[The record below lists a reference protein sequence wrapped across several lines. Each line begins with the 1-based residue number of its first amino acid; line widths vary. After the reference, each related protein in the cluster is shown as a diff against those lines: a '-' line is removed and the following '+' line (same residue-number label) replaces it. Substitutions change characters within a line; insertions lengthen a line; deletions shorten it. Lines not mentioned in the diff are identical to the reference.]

1 MNQINLAEYI
11 IHFGVNNNKLTFY
24 VMIKKLIFNFKN
36 SINGIKFGLKEN
48 SFVLELI
55 GGVILIPY
63 VFFSD
68 INLIYKLLIITVYI
82 LLLAFELLN
91 TAIEKLCNKI
101 NKEIDE
107 DIKIIKD
114 LASSAVFTLLILLI
128 IIIIISFIL

>member
-1 MNQINLAEYI
+1 
-11 IHFGVNNNKLTFY
+11 
-24 VMIKKLIFNFKN
+24 MIKKLIFNFKN

-55 GGVILIPY
+55 GGVILVPY
-63 VFFSD
+63 AFFSD
-68 INLIYKLLIITVYI
+68 INLINKLLIITVYI

-107 DIKIIKD
+107 DIKTIKD
-114 LASSAVFTLLILLI
+114 LASSAVFTLLILLMI
-128 IIIIISFIL
+128 ICIISFIM